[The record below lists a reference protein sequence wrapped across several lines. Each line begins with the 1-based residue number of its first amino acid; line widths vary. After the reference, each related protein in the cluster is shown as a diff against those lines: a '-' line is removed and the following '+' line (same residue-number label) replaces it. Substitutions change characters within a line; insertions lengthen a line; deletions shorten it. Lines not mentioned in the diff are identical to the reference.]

1 VRPSSGSGKC
11 RSTRVSA
18 PPNGRLASAATAL
31 PGFAADGGAPGVAAV
46 SCPESI
52 S

>member
-1 VRPSSGSGKC
+1 VRPSSGSGKW
-11 RSTRVSA
+11 RSTLVSA

-31 PGFAADGGAPGVAAV
+31 PGFTADGGAPGVAAV